1 MKKLIFFLGSF
12 NLNITLWKI
21 NSGATKGSII
31 YYKITI
37 VSEPGKLLATQNI
50 SS

>member
-21 NSGATKGSII
+21 NSAAAGGSII
-31 YYKITI
+31 YYNIAL
-37 VSEPGKLLATQNI
+37 VSEPGKLLATQTI
-50 SS
+50 TS